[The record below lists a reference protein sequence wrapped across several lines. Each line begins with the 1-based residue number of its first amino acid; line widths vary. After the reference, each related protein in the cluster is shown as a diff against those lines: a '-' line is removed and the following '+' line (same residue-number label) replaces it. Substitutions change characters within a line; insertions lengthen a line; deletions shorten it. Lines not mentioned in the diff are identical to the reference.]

1 MTLTFGP
8 RSSFGAL
15 FQRNVF
21 CTILSKKYEG
31 DLDLHRQ
38 VTVDLISLVDLCSL
52 CRAKTKQSVL
62 LLEYV
67 LPLFWQKSEEDFDH
81 TCQKV

>member
-15 FQRNVF
+15 FHKNVF

-38 VTVDLISLVDLCSL
+38 VTVVLISLVDLCSL
-52 CRAKTKQSVL
+52 CRAKTKQCFSV
-62 LLEYV
+62 EYV
-67 LPLFWQKSEEDFDH
+67 LPLFWQKSEDYFDH
-81 TCQKV
+81 TCQKT